1 MGRPSEYRYTESHEW
16 VRVDGDVAVVGITDY
31 AVKALRDLVALDFEA
46 EDGDIAKGET
56 LAVIE
61 SVKAASDIYAPV
73 SGEILEVNAGLG
85 DDIDVLQGDAFDAG
99 WMVKIKMSDPG
110 QVKSLLTLEQYE
122 ATLDKK

>member
-46 EDGDIAKGET
+46 EDGDISKGET

-99 WMVKIKMSDPG
+99 WMVKIKMSDPA

-122 ATLDKK
+122 AKLDKK